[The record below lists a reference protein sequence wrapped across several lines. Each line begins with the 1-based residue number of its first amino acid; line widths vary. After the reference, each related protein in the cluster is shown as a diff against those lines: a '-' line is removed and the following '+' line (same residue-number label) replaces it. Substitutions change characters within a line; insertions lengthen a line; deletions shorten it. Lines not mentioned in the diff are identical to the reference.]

1 VIGTGARYVDRVDKR
16 RWSTFLT
23 AKLVNPIVRAA
34 VRLGIPLPLVVI
46 LETLGRKSGRPRR
59 IPVGKAITGDTLWI
73 VAEHG
78 RRAAYVKNIEADP
91 HVRVRVGRRWR
102 SGIAH
107 VLYDDDWRARQR
119 QLPNKLNSATVRLM
133 GTEHLTIRIEL
144 SAEPRP
150 AGPEPP

>member
-1 VIGTGARYVDRVDKR
+1 VDKR

-34 VRLGIPLPLVVI
+34 ARLGIALPLVVL
-46 LETLGRKSGRPRR
+46 LETRGRKSGQPRR

-91 HVRVRVGRRWR
+91 HVRVRVGRTWR
-102 SGIAH
+102 SGVAH

-119 QLPNKLNSATVRLM
+119 RLPNRLNSATVRLM
-133 GTEHLTIRIEL
+133 GTEHLTIRIDLE
-144 SAEPRP
+144 AAPRQARRAP
-150 AGPEPP
+150 S

>member
-1 VIGTGARYVDRVDKR
+1 VDKR

-23 AKLVNPIVRAA
+23 ARIVNPIVREAA
-34 VRLGIPLPLVVI
+34 RLGIPLPLVVI
-46 LETLGRKSGRPRR
+46 LETRGRKSGQPRR
-59 IPVGKAITGDTLWI
+59 VPVGKALTGDTLWV

-91 HVRVRVGRRWR
+91 HVRVRVGRMWR
-102 SGIAH
+102 SGTAH

-133 GTEHLTIRIEL
+133 GTEHLTIRIDLE
-144 SAEPRP
+144 AARRP
-150 AGPEPP
+150 AGPAQP

>member
-1 VIGTGARYVDRVDKR
+1 VNKR
-16 RWSTFLT
+16 RVSTFLT
-23 AKLVNPIVRAA
+23 AKVVNPIVRTAA
-34 VRLGIPLPLVVI
+34 RLGIPLPLVVI
-46 LETLGRKSGRPRR
+46 LETRGRKSGQPRR

-91 HVRVRVGRRWR
+91 HVRVRVGRKWR
-102 SGIAH
+102 SGVAQ

-133 GTEHLTIRIEL
+133 GTEHLTIRVDL
-144 SAEPRP
+144 SAGPPP
-150 AGPEPP
+150 AGPARPSPRSG